1 MSFLN
6 SFKSGKNPPEDI
18 NVVIEIPMGSNIKY
32 ELDFANGFLYV
43 DRILSVE
50 MIYPF
55 NYGFIPRT
63 LENSES
69 SGLTKDN
76 LDVFVI
82 GFDAIYPRSVIN
94 CIPLGVILSEDQD
107 GIDSKI
113 IAKPLSKEKEI
124 ISGFEPIFNDLEKGI
139 NSQLFKK
146 LIHFVEHHKD
156 LEKNKFVRIRDIGD
170 KDKAKFIISE
180 GIKNYEKLINYDK

>member
-18 NVVIEIPMGSNIKY
+18 NVVIEIPKSSNIKY

-82 GFDAIYPRSVIN
+82 GFDAMYPRSVIN
-94 CIPLGVILSEDQD
+94 CLPLGVILTEDQD

-124 ISGFEPIFNDLEKGI
+124 ISGFELIFNDLEKWI
-139 NSQLFKK
+139 NSHLFKK

-170 KDKAKFIISE
+170 KDKAKLIISE
-180 GIKNYEKLINYDK
+180 GIKNYEKLINYDI